1 MRKNIFFLFCL
12 LLPALLFSQD
22 SIPSGVY
29 DWRQP
34 LKSKKSLIHTT
45 TLFEGSVYDMEWLQM
60 NANELAFSKK
70 SIKMDVSVNEEQ
82 IYFIKT
88 GKLDIVFH
96 DSVNILVAGSVILLM
111 PGEKFSIKNDY
122 AQPCTYYVMK
132 YKSKAPVNIER
143 GIAAGGSFVK
153 DWQKIEFKPSEK
165 GGYRKYFERPTAMG
179 KRLEM
184 HVSTLKL
191 DKKSHDPHTHQ
202 AEELILVMDGNTE
215 MQIGQKFYQGKE
227 GSIYYMGSNILHAIR
242 NVGAVP
248 CTYFAFQF
256 E

>member
-1 MRKNIFFLFCL
+1 
-12 LLPALLFSQD
+12 
-22 SIPSGVY
+22 
-29 DWRQP
+29 
-34 LKSKKSLIHTT
+34 
-45 TLFEGSVYDMEWLQM
+45 
-60 NANELAFSKK
+60 
-70 SIKMDVSVNEEQ
+70 
-82 IYFIKT
+82 
-88 GKLDIVFH
+88 
-96 DSVNILVAGSVILLM
+96 
-111 PGEKFSIKNDY
+111 
-122 AQPCTYYVMK
+122 
-132 YKSKAPVNIER
+132 
-143 GIAAGGSFVK
+143 
-153 DWQKIEFKPSEK
+153 
-165 GGYRKYFERPTAMG
+165 
-179 KRLEM
+179 M